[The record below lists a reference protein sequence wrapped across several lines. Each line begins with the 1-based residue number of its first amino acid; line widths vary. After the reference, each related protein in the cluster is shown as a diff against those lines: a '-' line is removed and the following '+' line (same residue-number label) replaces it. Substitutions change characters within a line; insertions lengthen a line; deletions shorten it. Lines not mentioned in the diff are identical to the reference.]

1 MKITLL
7 KYFDRPALVGMDFN
21 LSYADLFERTKR
33 AEEIFKKNPLKGLRF
48 LRNIPPNGC
57 LRSTGHGGSGRR

>member
-21 LSYADLFERTKR
+21 LSYADLFERAKR
-33 AEEIFKKNPLKGLRF
+33 AEEIFKKNPPERVSDNNRL
-48 LRNIPPNGC
+48 
-57 LRSTGHGGSGRR
+57 S